1 VPGPDAL
8 HCLLAYGPGPEV
20 ELIPYFFSL
29 LTWAGLSVVAV
40 LLWPVNALLR
50 RFRKGRGAPKG
61 GPPAAPAA
69 GPATPAPPAPG
80 EPASGGPG
88 EDARA
93 RV

>member
-1 VPGPDAL
+1 
-8 HCLLAYGPGPEV
+8 LAYGPGPEV

-40 LLWPVNALLR
+40 LLWPINALLR

-69 GPATPAPPAPG
+69 APAPPAPG
-80 EPASGGPG
+80 EQASGGEAAPAGGPG
-88 EDARA
+88 EDQRA